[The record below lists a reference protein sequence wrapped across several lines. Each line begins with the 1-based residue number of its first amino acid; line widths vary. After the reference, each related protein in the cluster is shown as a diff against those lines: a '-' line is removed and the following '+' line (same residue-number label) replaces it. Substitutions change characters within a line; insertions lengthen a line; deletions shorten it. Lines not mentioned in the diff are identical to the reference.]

1 MELLIKDRFYIPMLF
16 PKKGNYHQFNLK
28 KEIIKKIEISQEER
42 EAIDWKEDAE
52 TKNITWD
59 NTKDTPFIVDFSGDE
74 INYLREWCEKIS
86 DEELP
91 DDLWP
96 TVAKI
101 YDIISNETDQ

>member
-1 MELLIKDRFYIPMLF
+1 MELYIKDRFYIPMLF

-28 KEIIKKIEISQEER
+28 KEIIKKIDISPEER
-42 EAIDWKEDAE
+42 EELGWKEDSE

-59 NTKDTPFIVDFSGDE
+59 STKDTPFVVDFSNDE
-74 INYLREWCEKIS
+74 INYLRECCENIS
-86 DEELP
+86 DQELP

-101 YDIISNETDQ
+101 YDIINETTTD

>member
-1 MELLIKDRFYIPMLF
+1 MLF

-28 KEIIKKIEISQEER
+28 KEITKKIEISQEER
-42 EAIDWKEDAE
+42 ETIGWKEDQE

-59 NTKDTPFIVDFSGDE
+59 NTKDMPYIVNFSNDE
-74 INYLREWCEKIS
+74 MNYLRECCEKLAN
-86 DEELP
+86 DELP

-101 YDIISNETDQ
+101 YDSINEEANE